1 MVYHGI
7 PWYTRG
13 YTIVF
18 FSILFL
24 KFFSFIKYCAFTE
37 EVDLL
42 PKKSTFSRLEPEIR
56 VAIMNFMIMTGI
68 SRLLR

>member
-42 PKKSTFSRLEPEIR
+42 PKKSTFYRPDHEI
-56 VAIMNFMIMTGI
+56 
-68 SRLLR
+68 